1 MEKDNGTD
9 IVVVYSG
16 KLDDSKKVN
25 ELLHD
30 NKIAAAV
37 KNDSVDKNS
46 PWYLSKHNKNSA
58 EVQIYSKDK
67 EKAINII
74 EEYLE
79 V

>member
-1 MEKDNGTD
+1 MEKNNDTD
-9 IVVVYSG
+9 IIVVYSG

-25 ELLHD
+25 ELLLN

-37 KNDSVDKNS
+37 KNDSVDKSS
-46 PWYLSKHNKNSA
+46 PWYLSKHNKTSA

-67 EKAINII
+67 DKAINII